1 MRIIAGNY
9 FPVLYWNLAAT
20 HSATARDNYHY
31 HYTRELRIMAARHRP
46 NKKTLET
53 VYRVYHL
60 PEDLRK
66 RIAAK
71 REKANVNLQSVI
83 TAAATESLPKIV
95 NTLKTMGLGFDGKK
109 RPARLPM
116 TDSLLGAFKVASKQ
130 TGIPATRLLQAA
142 LSLTC
147 KEGKS

>member
-1 MRIIAGNY
+1 
-9 FPVLYWNLAAT
+9 
-20 HSATARDNYHY
+20 
-31 HYTRELRIMAARHRP
+31 MAARHRT

-53 VYRVYHL
+53 VYRVYRL

-66 RIAAK
+66 RITAK
-71 REKANVNLQSVI
+71 REKHNVNTQSVI

-95 NTLKTMGLGFDGKK
+95 NALKTMGLGFDGKK

-116 TDSLLGAFKVASKQ
+116 TDSLLASFKVASRQ
-130 TGIPATRLLQAA
+130 TGVPASRLLQAA

-147 KEGKS
+147 KVK

>member
-1 MRIIAGNY
+1 M
-9 FPVLYWNLAAT
+9 V
-20 HSATARDNYHY
+20 
-31 HYTRELRIMAARHRP
+31 ARHRA
-46 NKKTLET
+46 NKRTQEV
-53 VYRVYHL
+53 VYRVYRL

-66 RIAAK
+66 RITAK

-83 TAAATESLPKIV
+83 EAACTESLPTIV

-130 TGIPATRLLQAA
+130 TGLPASRLLLAA

-147 KEGKS
+147 KVK

>member
-1 MRIIAGNY
+1 
-9 FPVLYWNLAAT
+9 
-20 HSATARDNYHY
+20 
-31 HYTRELRIMAARHRP
+31 MAAHHRA

-53 VYRVYHL
+53 VYRVYRL

-66 RIAAK
+66 RVKAK

-83 TAAATESLPKIV
+83 EASAAESLPKIV

-109 RPARLPM
+109 QIARLPM

-130 TGIPATRLLQAA
+130 TGIPASRLLQAA

-147 KEGKS
+147 KRAR